1 MGMYSLKQA
10 AAKVGISEGLLI
22 LWIDSGKFKPSQEI
36 SMKSS
41 YFPMGS
47 LAQRAIAAHA
57 GGPDVEMLGW
67 ARFHLTDDD
76 MERLGAMVE
85 RTAAQRTKSESN
97 HKKGSHYSVQELA
110 TLWGLGVDKIREL
123 FENEPGVIKLQ
134 KPPRKG
140 RRVYTTLRIPENI
153 AERVQRRNS

>member
-1 MGMYSLKQA
+1 MFTIKQA
-10 AAKVGISEGLLI
+10 ATKVGISEGLLI
-22 LWIDSGKFKPSQEI
+22 LWIDTGKFKPSLET
-36 SMKSS
+36 SMTSAR
-41 YFPMGS
+41 FPVGS
-47 LAQRAIAAHA
+47 LAQRALAAYA
-57 GGPDVEMLGW
+57 GPDVEVLGW
-67 ARFHLTDDD
+67 ARFSLTAEDV
-76 MERLGAMVE
+76 ERLGAMVE
-85 RTAAQRTKSESN
+85 RTSAQRTKSESN

-140 RRVYTTLRIPENI
+140 RRVYTTLRIPEPV